1 MCGIVAVVPRLPSRR
16 PPDLTELNEQAGS
29 ALKRLDSVG
38 PTPDAS
44 ELSAIADQLASVD
57 SALRGVPGIEAV
69 LDAPTRAQEL
79 AATCRRIADHIA
91 KVEAG
96 LDGGGATA
104 TQLEAVNAALVAMKD
119 AQWAIVR
126 DRIPAADAVAD
137 LVGTKRSTPALCAAN
152 AINVALDAV
161 DRLEVRGRDSAG
173 IHVMLTGH
181 GLDLDSE
188 PNRRR
193 LAERTQDPLFRNGSL
208 RQADDGA
215 LSIVY
220 KAAAE
225 IGELGDNVQAIRAAI
240 VSDDVLAD
248 ALASPDVQVMVLG
261 HTRWASVGII
271 SEANAHPLNSDEV
284 ESGSQGSPPYA
295 VGALNG
301 DVDNYADIKVARRL
315 SIRPE
320 ITTDAKVIPT
330 ALSHEVSAGGTVDE
344 AFRRAILDME
354 GSVAIAAQV
363 ATEPDKLLLALRGS
377 GQALYVGL
385 ADDAYVVASELYG
398 IVEQTDFYVRLDGEA
413 LANPDNP
420 ASRGQYMVLERQG
433 AGTLAGLTL
442 FSYDGN
448 GIALDD
454 LAVHRAGITTRDIDR
469 GDAPH
474 FLLKEISEAPASLRR
489 TLRGKIVDRDGRY
502 EVRLPD
508 MTLTDAVRERI
519 RTASTIYVIGQ
530 GTASVAGRAVAGALD
545 DALGVYGVR
554 IRHMIATELSGFH
567 IRQDMS
573 DTLVVAIS
581 QSGTTT
587 DTNRTVDL
595 VRARGAVVV
604 GIVNRR
610 NSDLVEKSDGVLY
623 TSDGRDVEMSVA
635 STKAFYAQ
643 IAAGF
648 LLALGLTV
656 ESGRVGSDD
665 VAETHHRLL
674 VALRQLPDAMTAV
687 LGQRSHTAQVAARYA
702 PARRSWAV
710 VGNGPN
716 SVSAQ
721 ELRIKLSELCY
732 KAIACD
738 VTEDKKH
745 IDLSSEP
752 FILVCAAGLRGST
765 ASDVSK
771 EVSIFRAHKAAP
783 VVIATEGADEF
794 VDALDTIT
802 VPDVD
807 NRLGFVL
814 SAMAGHLFGYEA
826 ALAIDAQAVPLRK
839 ARAVI
844 EHIVTAGTT
853 GEAAMT
859 QLSAGLRSHAEE
871 FFVSLARG
879 QLDGQLEASTAV
891 SVALLFRYA
900 LGELPVSAYEAAFGR
915 MGSPANIAS
924 DLNGALS
931 DAIDQLTRP
940 VDAIKHQAKTVT
952 VGISRLDETL
962 MDSRL
967 VQAVFDAGAG
977 RDSLNYQVLKTL
989 NALDAA
995 IDSVTGY
1002 TRYRLF
1008 GFDDGT
1014 PMLQVVSKGG
1024 IAESIPSRAE
1034 HDPTLR
1040 GTKRTAAEVPRVL
1053 VARGRLDGRTVV
1065 MIPEGHKGHS
1075 DGLTLLHVRLNDDLD
1090 ARTARTIL
1098 EGYGHRYSDL
1108 RDVVTET
1115 EPTFDDRVLERI
1127 SVLDL
1132 LTAPVQDLAE
1142 LWRS

>member
-1 MCGIVAVVPRLPSRR
+1 MCGIVAVVPRLPSRGA
-16 PPDLTELNEQAGS
+16 PDLAELNDKASS
-29 ALKRLDSVG
+29 ALTQLDSVG
-38 PTPDAS
+38 STPEAQRLEGIAR
-44 ELSAIADQLASVD
+44 ELADVND
-57 SALRGVPGIEAV
+57 ALRGVPGVRAI
-69 LDAPTRAQEL
+69 LDAPGPAAEL
-79 AATCRRIADHIA
+79 SATCARIADHIA

-96 LDGGGATA
+96 LDEGGVTA
-104 TQLEAVNAALVAMKD
+104 SELEAVNAALVAIKD
-119 AQWAIVR
+119 SQWAITR
-126 DRIPAADAVAD
+126 DRIPAAQAVSN
-137 LVGTKRSTPALCAAN
+137 LVGANGSTGALAIAN
-152 AINVALDAV
+152 AINIALDAV

-173 IHVMLTGH
+173 IHLLITGH
-181 GLDLDSE
+181 GLDLSTE
-188 PNRRR
+188 TNGRR
-193 LAERTQDPLFRNGSL
+193 LADRSSDPLFRNGSV
-208 RQADDGA
+208 RQTADGA

-225 IGELGDNVQAIRAAI
+225 IGELGDNVRAIRTAI
-240 VSDDVLAD
+240 TEDDLLAD
-248 ALASPDVQVMVLG
+248 ALTSPDAQVMVLG

-284 ESGSQGSPPYA
+284 TSASTCDLPYA

-315 SIRPE
+315 SVRPE

-330 ALSHEVSAGGTVDE
+330 ALSHEMAAGGPVSD
-344 AFRRAILDME
+344 AFRRAIFDME

-363 ATEPDKLLLALRGS
+363 AAEPDKMLLALRGS

-398 IVEQTDFYVRLDGEA
+398 IVEQTDRYIRLDGEG
-413 LANPDNP
+413 LSNPENP
-420 ASRGQYMVLERQG
+420 ASRGQYMVLERAD
-433 AGTLAGLTL
+433 AGTLQGVSR
-442 FSYDGN
+442 FSYDGTELPVAE
-448 GIALDD
+448 GD
-454 LAVHRAGITTRDIDR
+454 VHGAGITTRDIDR
-469 GDAPH
+469 GDSPH
-474 FLLKEISEAPASLRR
+474 FLLKEISEAPSSMRR

-502 EVRLPD
+502 EVRLPE
-508 MTLTDAVRERI
+508 MTLTGAVRDRI
-519 RTASTIYVIGQ
+519 KSCNTIYVIGQ

-545 DALGVYGVR
+545 EAFGGTDIRVR
-554 IRHMIATELSGFH
+554 HVIATELSGFH

-573 DTLVVAIS
+573 DSLVVAIS

-648 LLALGLTV
+648 LLALGLAA
-656 ESGRVGSDD
+656 ESGRVESSGLPE
-665 VAETHHRLL
+665 AQHRLL

-687 LGQRSHTAQVAARYA
+687 LGQRAHIAEVARRYA
-702 PARRSWAV
+702 PPRRSWAV

-716 SVSAQ
+716 NVAAE

-783 VVIATEGADEF
+783 VVIATDGADDF
-794 VDALDTIT
+794 VDALDTIK

-807 NRLGFVL
+807 QRLGFVL

-826 ALAIDAQAVPLRK
+826 ALAIDAQANPLRN
-839 ARAVI
+839 ARSVI
-844 EHIVTAGTT
+844 EHIVTIGAT
-853 GEAAMT
+853 GEEALT
-859 QLSAGLRSHAEE
+859 QLAHGLRPHADA

-879 QLDGQLEASTAV
+879 EMDGQLEASTAV
-891 SVALLFRYA
+891 SVASLFRYA

-915 MGSPANIAS
+915 VGSPANLAS

-989 NALDAA
+989 SALDAA
-995 IDSVTGY
+995 VESVTGF
-1002 TRYRLF
+1002 TRYRLY
-1008 GFDDGT
+1008 GDDGN

-1024 IAESIPSRAE
+1024 IAESIPSRVE
-1034 HDPTLR
+1034 SDPTLR

-1053 VARGRLDGRTVV
+1053 VAQGRRDGRTVIMV
-1065 MIPEGHKGHS
+1065 PEGHRGRS
-1075 DGLTLLHVRLNDDLD
+1075 DGLTLLHVRLVDDLD
-1090 ARTARTIL
+1090 ERTARTVL
-1098 EGYGHRYSDL
+1098 EGYAHRYTDL
-1108 RDVVTET
+1108 RDLVTET
-1115 EPTFDDRVLERI
+1115 EPSFDDRVLERI

-1132 LTAPVQDLAE
+1132 LTESVQNLAE
-1142 LWRS
+1142 LWRA